1 MRKGTAGGQ
10 LNLVSPEQVQKI
22 HEAAFKIL
30 REKGIKVEDPES
42 RQILDENGCHVDSDS
57 HVVKFPGNIV
67 EESLEVAPSSFKM
80 GARDEEN
87 EFELSYDKSFF
98 TSGTGTTSVLD
109 LEKGSRRKATRDDLA
124 RAVRLGDRLSNIDV
138 VWSIFTLTNDPML
151 GFHQLYA
158 VLANSTK
165 HGAIVNWY
173 GGELTDKLI
182 DMIAVV
188 AGGRKKLP
196 KKKPVTMYAEPVSPL
211 TFRKENLEVLLRWTD
226 VGLPLLWYPAQKAGA
241 TAPMTVAGSLAQAFA
256 ESLGGNVIAQLNNP
270 GTPVILGAS
279 PLVMDMRSALNTY
292 FSPEMLI
299 IQSATGQWGDLIEMP
314 IFGTGGCSNS
324 YDLDFQSG
332 VESAVSLYGSV
343 LGGQNLIHD
352 LAFAGAGDVGS
363 LELLTLTDEIVG
375 MAKRTVRA
383 LSTDEEA
390 IALEVIDEV
399 DHGGDYLREKHT
411 FEHFRDELMTPEMIR
426 RIGDEK
432 WEKNYSVNRAIEKTK
447 DLLEKPFSKALPDD
461 QDEQLKEIIE
471 EARSMI

>member
-10 LNLVSPEQVQKI
+10 LNLVSPGQVQKI

>member
-1 MRKGTAGGQ
+1 
-10 LNLVSPEQVQKI
+10 
-22 HEAAFKIL
+22 
-30 REKGIKVEDPES
+30 
-42 RQILDENGCHVDSDS
+42 
-57 HVVKFPGNIV
+57 
-67 EESLEVAPSSFKM
+67 
-80 GARDEEN
+80 
-87 EFELSYDKSFF
+87 
-98 TSGTGTTSVLD
+98 
-109 LEKGSRRKATRDDLA
+109 
-124 RAVRLGDRLSNIDV
+124 
-138 VWSIFTLTNDPML
+138 ML

-188 AGGRKKLP
+188 AGGRKKLS

-241 TAPMTVAGSLAQAFA
+241 TAPMTIAGSLAQAFA

-270 GTPVILGAS
+270 GTPMILGAS

-314 IFGTGGCSNS
+314 IFGTGGCTNS

-352 LAFAGAGDVGS
+352 LAFAGAGTWGVS
-363 LELLTLTDEIVG
+363 N
-375 MAKRTVRA
+375 
-383 LSTDEEA
+383 S
-390 IALEVIDEV
+390 
-399 DHGGDYLREKHT
+399 
-411 FEHFRDELMTPEMIR
+411 
-426 RIGDEK
+426 
-432 WEKNYSVNRAIEKTK
+432 
-447 DLLEKPFSKALPDD
+447 
-461 QDEQLKEIIE
+461 
-471 EARSMI
+471 

>member
-22 HEAAFKIL
+22 HEAALKIL
-30 REKGIKVEDPES
+30 QEKGIKVEDPES
-42 RQILDENGCHVDSDS
+42 RQILDENGCNVDSDS

-67 EESLEVAPSSFKM
+67 EESLEMAPSSFKM
-80 GARDEEN
+80 GARDKEN

-188 AGGRKKLP
+188 AGGRKKLS

-279 PLVMDMRSALNTY
+279 PLIMDMRSALNTY